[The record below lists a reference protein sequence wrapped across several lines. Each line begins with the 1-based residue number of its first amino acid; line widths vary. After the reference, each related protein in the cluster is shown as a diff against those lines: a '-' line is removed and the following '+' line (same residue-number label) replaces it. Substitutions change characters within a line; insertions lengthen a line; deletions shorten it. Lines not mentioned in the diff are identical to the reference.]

1 MLLLKGSASEEV
13 KEELEYDDE
22 SDDENLESKEIPKE
36 VRILRTQSYDKAV
49 IDLVEMMRK
58 KDIILDPDYQRNYI
72 WDNKRASLLIE
83 SILLNV
89 PIPVIYVAEDE
100 ENRWVVVDGL
110 QRLYSILR
118 FFNNE
123 FKLSGLE
130 ILSDLQRSQYSKLN
144 PKALR
149 ILNNGIFR
157 VIVIKEESNQEIKYD
172 IFQRLNRGSVKLN
185 EQELRNCIYRGPL
198 SNLLKELC
206 EYPSFLKAI
215 GLKRPDKR
223 FFDSELILRFL
234 ALNSCYDPNT
244 GKVNRYPNRM
254 KTFLNDYMRENR
266 KINSKDSE
274 QIRIMFKSTIDKV
287 ISVFDT
293 PSFRRFKAEDG
304 TYDTR
309 LNRALMDVIMVSFSK
324 LSSEFL
330 NEHRNQI
337 TELLK
342 SKITSDTSFNEA
354 LIYGTSDTRK
364 LEYRLNSWNKSIS
377 LL

>member
-1 MLLLKGSASEEV
+1 
-13 KEELEYDDE
+13 
-22 SDDENLESKEIPKE
+22 
-36 VRILRTQSYDKAV
+36 
-49 IDLVEMMRK
+49 
-58 KDIILDPDYQRNYI
+58 
-72 WDNKRASLLIE
+72 
-83 SILLNV
+83 
-89 PIPVIYVAEDE
+89 
-100 ENRWVVVDGL
+100 
-110 QRLYSILR
+110 
-118 FFNNE
+118 
-123 FKLSGLE
+123 
-130 ILSDLQRSQYSKLN
+130 
-144 PKALR
+144 
-149 ILNNGIFR
+149 
-157 VIVIKEESNQEIKYD
+157 
-172 IFQRLNRGSVKLN
+172 
-185 EQELRNCIYRGPL
+185 
-198 SNLLKELC
+198 
-206 EYPSFLKAI
+206 
-215 GLKRPDKR
+215 
-223 FFDSELILRFL
+223 
-234 ALNSCYDPNT
+234 
-244 GKVNRYPNRM
+244 M